1 MIFISIII
9 LRIIVFNVSKGC
21 LINVKDRSFFETSGY
36 RGTRGG
42 PNAKRAICQ
51 WQNGFTLLRVHKS
64 RQVSDSR
71 AVYTPFTGPPP
82 PSSIYD
88 HLASECAAPSTFLRE
103 PIGFVRERPPAA
115 VVCPY
120 LTATT
125 MLTRLELVTNTRRCC
140 PLTTGQRRKV
150 QKSGASDNGRKKRIE
165 GFSLLLKEEWRFYDL
180 FETELGS
187 LLRPFTTRQE

>member
-1 MIFISIII
+1 MSRIVRSSKRSVTVGGGQTLRGQFVSGKTVSRSFVYINHGKFRIVGPFTRPSQAPLPPFTII
-9 LRIIVFNVSKGC
+9 LRASAR
-21 LINVKDRSFFETSGY
+21 LLRLFFEW
-36 RGTRGG
+36 R
-42 PNAKRAICQ
+42 
-51 WQNGFTLLRVHKS
+51 
-64 RQVSDSR
+64 
-71 AVYTPFTGPPP
+71 
-82 PSSIYD
+82 
-88 HLASECAAPSTFLRE
+88 RE

-125 MLTRLELVTNTRRCC
+125 MLTRLELVTNTRPCC

-150 QKSGASDNGRKKRIE
+150 QESGASDNGRKKRIE

>member
-9 LRIIVFNVSKGC
+9 LRIIVFNVSKAC

-42 PNAKRAICQ
+42 R
-51 WQNGFTLLRVHKS
+51 TLRGQFVSGKTVS
-64 RQVSDSR
+64 RSF
-71 AVYTPFTGPPP
+71 VYINHGKFRIVGPFTRPSQAPP